1 MTAVPVARLA
11 DAAGELGWFGNLV
24 GGRRVGSGVS
34 VAAGRGVDWDGERLS
49 QGGPETGGE
58 PGQRMLSAVRATVDE
73 AFEAVYRSDYARLV
87 RAAHMLTGSNETAEE
102 VVQEAFVALYPRF
115 DTVAEPTGYLYRSVV
130 NGCWARRRKRRV
142 VDRLGALRQP
152 NAIESPEIDEAWTAL
167 RRLSARRRMALVLRF
182 YADLP
187 LADIAEAMGCS
198 TGTVKSLLHRGL
210 AQLKEVIDR

>member
-1 MTAVPVARLA
+1 
-11 DAAGELGWFGNLV
+11 
-24 GGRRVGSGVS
+24 
-34 VAAGRGVDWDGERLS
+34 
-49 QGGPETGGE
+49 
-58 PGQRMLSAVRATVDE
+58 MLSAVRATVDE
-73 AFEAVYRSDYARLV
+73 AFEAVYRADYARLV

-142 VDRLGALRQP
+142 ADRLGALRQP
-152 NAIESPEIDEAWTAL
+152 SATESPEIDEAWTAL